1 LRVESR
7 NPICGEKIV
16 TDAEGPKWK
25 KLPRLLWGK
34 GWIRYPA
41 ILLAI
46 VVALFL
52 LLVLTDRVIMP
63 TVVHW
68 GNVGVIPDLTDL
80 SLDQAQEVLENKGLG
95 LEVTSEVYDLAK
107 PPGTILSQVPGP
119 NSRVREGRSVK
130 VVVSKGG
137 KTVLVPKLQGVSM
150 RQAELLLAHEDL
162 ELGDVGWVASDSFP
176 QDVVIAST
184 PSFDTPVPQGM
195 SINLTVSLG
204 LQPDSVEVPDLL
216 GMNLQASR
224 KRLREIGLQLGR
236 IKSRSNDD
244 FLPETILSQSPA
256 AGLRVQRGT
265 EINVEIST
273 TE

>member
-1 LRVESR
+1 M
-7 NPICGEKIV
+7 
-16 TDAEGPKWK
+16 TDADGTRWK
-25 KLPRLLWGK
+25 GIPRLLWGK
-34 GWIRYPA
+34 RWVRYPA
-41 ILLAI
+41 ILLATL
-46 VVALFL
+46 AGLFL

-68 GNVGVIPDLTDL
+68 GSVGVIPDLTGL
-80 SLDQAQEVLENKGLG
+80 SLDQAKGILEGKGLG
-95 LEVTSEVYDLAK
+95 VEVTSEVYDLTQ
-107 PPGTILSQVPGP
+107 PPGTVLSQIPGP

-130 VVVSKGG
+130 VIVTKGG

-162 ELGDVGWVASDSFP
+162 DLGEVSWVASDSFP

-184 PSFDTPVPQGM
+184 PSFETPVPQGM

-204 LQPDSVEVPDLL
+204 LEPDSVQVPDLL
-216 GMNLQASR
+216 GMNLQASK
-224 KRLREIGLQLGR
+224 KRLREVGLQLGK
-236 IKSRSNDD
+236 IKSRNNDD

-265 EINVEIST
+265 EIDVEIST